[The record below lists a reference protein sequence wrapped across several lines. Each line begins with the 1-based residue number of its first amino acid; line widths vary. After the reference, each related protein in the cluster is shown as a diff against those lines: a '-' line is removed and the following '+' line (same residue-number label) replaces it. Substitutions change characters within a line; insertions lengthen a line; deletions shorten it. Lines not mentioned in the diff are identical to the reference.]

1 MDTGTITAMPTTDV
15 PMIARRNFNGLSV
28 PRCKS
33 LRSCLAS
40 STRVMVN
47 RVYHQQ
53 IRPATVSWFYAYQ
66 GGSVVDR
73 SRARG
78 GNSTSTGLAGAPKAV
93 AAVGRAE
100 AAA

>member
-1 MDTGTITAMPTTDV
+1 METGSMEAIPATDA
-15 PMIARRNFNGLSV
+15 PMIARRNFKCGSL

-33 LRSCLAS
+33 LRSWLAS